1 MGRLVILQ
9 TVIQGKGGS
18 ADLPGRA
25 AVETHRAWPQYILRA
40 MNTPRILVEAEFTK
54 KVCTYWLLSGA
65 VVMLI
70 CVVTIPLIPLWFL
83 FGMLLTGKYLDH
95 MSCTLTEKTL
105 IVRKGMFN
113 RIEKTIP
120 LEKITD
126 LGLKQGPIMRA
137 MKLHA
142 LTVETAGSSGG
153 TSGSGALV
161 SLIGIEDT
169 IGFRNKVLAQRD
181 AIMATGS
188 TPTAPISEPADQALL
203 ADIRDTLHRIEDAV
217 KQN

>member
-1 MGRLVILQ
+1 
-9 TVIQGKGGS
+9 
-18 ADLPGRA
+18 
-25 AVETHRAWPQYILRA
+25 
-40 MNTPRILVEAEFTK
+40 MNTPQILVEAEFTK

-65 VVMLI
+65 LVMVL

-83 FGMLLTGKYLDH
+83 IGMALTAKYLEH

-126 LGLKQGPIMRA
+126 LGLKQGPIMRW
-137 MKLHA
+137 MELHA

-153 TSGSGALV
+153 TTGSGALV

-188 TPTAPISEPADQALL
+188 TPTTPAGTPDDESIL

-217 KQN
+217 KQS